1 MHYKKNLIIL
11 LNLIIIICSIFVAIF
26 SNHNDKYFD
35 DVITLVSAYYQVKSK
50 HSKIQ
55 YLNWIKN
62 LLLLN
67 KSLVFF
73 TSKKLMPI
81 IKKLRPIKLLYKTIF
96 IELEMKDFYS
106 YKHFKKEFNKSFYI
120 DIENRYQSISL
131 YMVWAEKNMFLKKA
145 ILNNTFHSKCFYWID
160 AGYFREKK
168 VNMKKY
174 INNWPSTKKCF
185 EDKRL
190 LMGQVKNF
198 SYLEK
203 NKIKNFDIASLKKLE
218 TDINVAAGLFGGQ
231 ADNILKFVDYYYRAI
246 TEYSKK
252 NLFIGK
258 EQNIFTFVAFS
269 HPEIVKLVFSPK
281 YYLFLKVYLK

>member
-1 MHYKKNLIIL
+1 MHYKKIIIR
-11 LNLIIIICSIFVAIF
+11 LNIIIIIYSIFVVIF
-26 SNHNDKYFD
+26 NNHKHKYFE
-35 DVITLVSAYYQVKSK
+35 DVLTLVSAYYQVKSK
-50 HSKIQ
+50 HSNTE
-55 YLNWIKN
+55 YLSWIRN

-73 TSKKLMPI
+73 TSKKFMPI
-81 IKKLRPIKLLYKTIF
+81 LKKLRPIKLYYKTIF
-96 IELEMKDFYS
+96 VELEMEDFYS

-120 DIENRYQSISL
+120 DLENSYHSIPL

-160 AGYFREKK
+160 AGYFRENK

-198 SYLEK
+198 SCFEK
-203 NKIKNFDIASLKKLE
+203 KNIINFDIGSLKKLE

-231 ADNILKFVDYYYRAI
+231 ADNILKFVDYYYKALN
-246 TEYSKK
+246 EYSKR

-281 YYLFLKVYLK
+281 YIFFKVYLK